1 MTGTDFGSQY
11 SLWDLS
17 CAFKNGGVGGGGSR
31 VKLFLCLRSHKVVL
45 SLVRQGEVLCM

>member
-17 CAFKNGGVGGGGSR
+17 CAFKNGGVGGGGAVGLNCSC
-31 VKLFLCLRSHKVVL
+31 V
-45 SLVRQGEVLCM
+45 